1 MEPVQQPMDDRR
13 QNDTHRNEEHE
24 TSVEGVKT
32 GEELAPS
39 GLRRFNRPH
48 TAKQHRGIQKGIP
61 PSQAFEVGVACHAD
75 EQRAKHQRGRTEE
88 VEQQPP
94 EEVLPRQGA
103 MLSGFVPGSSGALVR
118 TAA

>member
-1 MEPVQQPMDDRR
+1 MDDRR

-39 GLRRFNRPH
+39 GLRRFNRLH

-88 VEQQPP
+88 VEPRLVVRPQQ
-94 EEVLPRQGA
+94 RSTGQ
-103 MLSGFVPGSSGALVR
+103 SGDTNQV
-118 TAA
+118 AASVAA